1 MNPVSL
7 ETTRRALAHIPAH
20 DRDLWVRMAF
30 AVKSEHGEEG
40 FAAWDEWSRSADNY
54 RERSAR
60 EVWRSAKPGNISI
73 GTLLHEAKQRGFA
86 LNGEGARIYPA
97 EIEQQRRECAEADT
111 KAEAERRAQAVR
123 WAREI
128 WNAAA
133 PARPDHRYLQ
143 RKGVAPTGTMREIE
157 QEPAAEILGYS
168 PKQAHTALTGRLLV
182 LPVKINAQLSTLEL
196 IDEQGRKTALYG
208 GAKAGGYWAAD
219 ALPEAGYAGAL
230 LIGEGAAT
238 MLSAR
243 DATGFHVAAAL
254 SAGNLA
260 PVAKRMREKY
270 PSARLVILGDIGNGE
285 NKARNAATEAGAAL
299 ALPDFGAD
307 RKPEQTD
314 FNDLARARGAEA
326 VKAQIEAAQ
335 SIAPPTIRKADGWPA
350 PLEDAAYCG
359 LAGEI
364 VRAIEPQTE
373 SDPAAIML
381 QVLVAFG
388 ALVGRGPHVPIEG
401 DEHHGNLFALI
412 VGETSKARKGTSW
425 GRVRQ
430 IFSRAQDWPQV
441 VDGLSSGEG
450 LKWAVRDRVTKT
462 EKDDKGFAAEVE
474 KDPGVTDKRVLIVEA
489 EFAQVL
495 RQAARAGNTLSATIR
510 SAWDSGNLRTLT
522 KNDPVTATGAHICI
536 VGHITAD
543 ELRAELTAT
552 DSANGFANRFL
563 FMCAKRSKALPFG
576 GNPLSPDTLSD
587 FARRIAEAAGKA
599 KAIGAVGMTP
609 AARDAWE
616 AVYGPLSEGYP
627 GLFGAVT
634 GRAEAQCLRLA
645 LVLALMDEAREIEL
659 AHLFA
664 ALAIWERAEG
674 SARFI
679 FGDAIGDAVA
689 DEILR
694 ALRVAGAAGMTRTD
708 ISKLLNKHQS
718 AERIGAALE
727 LLERRGLARH
737 ESRPTPGAPVEIWR
751 AT

>member
-1 MNPVSL
+1 MNTL
-7 ETTRRALAHIPAH
+7 E
-20 DRDLWVRMAF
+20 
-30 AVKSEHGEEG
+30 G
-40 FAAWDEWSRSADNY
+40 SAP
-54 RERSAR
+54 RERG
-60 EVWRSAKPGNISI
+60 AKGLDYLI
-73 GTLLHEAKQRGFA
+73 G
-86 LNGEGARIYPA
+86 
-97 EIEQQRRECAEADT
+97 
-111 KAEAERRAQAVR
+111 QAVR
-123 WAREI
+123 VDKAI
-128 WNAAA
+128 
-133 PARPDHRYLQ
+133 
-143 RKGVAPTGTMREIE
+143 IE
-157 QEPAAEILGYS
+157 DQKTEVPAATVS
-168 PKQAHTALTGRLLV
+168 SQ
-182 LPVKINAQLSTLEL
+182 
-196 IDEQGRKTALYG
+196 
-208 GAKAGGYWAAD
+208 
-219 ALPEAGYAGAL
+219 
-230 LIGEGAAT
+230 
-238 MLSAR
+238 
-243 DATGFHVAAAL
+243 
-254 SAGNLA
+254 
-260 PVAKRMREKY
+260 
-270 PSARLVILGDIGNGE
+270 
-285 NKARNAATEAGAAL
+285 
-299 ALPDFGAD
+299 
-307 RKPEQTD
+307 
-314 FNDLARARGAEA
+314 
-326 VKAQIEAAQ
+326 
-335 SIAPPTIRKADGWPA
+335 WPA

-364 VRAIEPQTE
+364 VRTIEPQTE

-412 VGETSKARKGTSW
+412 VGVTSKARKGTSW

-430 IFSRAQDWPQV
+430 IYSRAQNWPQV

-450 LKWAVRDRVTKT
+450 LKWAVRDP
-462 EKDDKGFAAEVE
+462 VE

-552 DSANGFANRFL
+552 DRANGFANRFL
-563 FMCAKRSKALPFG
+563 FMCAKRSRALPHG
-576 GNPLSPDTLSD
+576 GDQLPPDVLSD

-599 KAIGAVGMTP
+599 IQIGAVGMTP

-634 GRAEAQCLRLA
+634 GRAEAQCRRLA
-645 LVLALMDEAREIEL
+645 LVFALMDEAREIDL
-659 AHLFA
+659 PHLLA
-664 ALAIWERAEG
+664 ALAIWERAEA

-679 FGDAIGDAVA
+679 FGDAIGDAIA

-694 ALRVAGAAGMTRTD
+694 ALRVAGSAGMTRTD
-708 ISKLLNKHQS
+708 ISKLLNKHQP

-727 LLERRGLARH
+727 LLERRGFARH
-737 ESRPTPGAPVEIWR
+737 ESKPTFGAPVEIWK